1 MPLLGTLDSWW
12 GCWRSACCLSM
23 VGKEGWELGNQEL
36 GKEGWELGNQELGTQ
51 ILAWTKTR
59 GTLIHPWVLESLL
72 PMAV

>member
-1 MPLLGTLDSWW
+1 
-12 GCWRSACCLSM
+12 M

-36 GKEGWELGNQELGTQ
+36 GKEGLELGNQELGNQELGTQ
-51 ILAWTKTR
+51 ILAWTKTP